1 MISVRQYRFRTLNV
15 VFKVE
20 LAIQVILDS
29 MFACLWNVVRS
40 VSMCDAYVFVE
51 DSLNRK
57 MVAIQ
62 TFECG

>member
-1 MISVRQYRFRTLNV
+1 MRQYRFRTLNV

-29 MFACLWNVVRS
+29 MFACLWNVLRS
-40 VSMCDAYVFVE
+40 VSMCDAHVFVE

-57 MVAIQ
+57 TVAIQ
-62 TFECG
+62 NF